1 MTESA
6 ADTTSSMT
14 GIFSIHIVFS
24 CSVIH
29 NLHRFSL
36 FEQPSKIT
44 PENPERVLDCS
55 LTKVDGI
62 LQDMHCSWPKT
73 EWFNG
78 ILGQIQI
85 NAKLE
90 IDRSFYV
97 EPYGLRSQHPIH
109 SAIKTV
115 VDDILNT
122 ALSTPPSA
130 IKTDDI
136 FDIDDTDDIF
146 DR

>member
-1 MTESA
+1 
-6 ADTTSSMT
+6 MT
-14 GIFSIHIVFS
+14 GIFTIHIVFS

-29 NLHRFSL
+29 NLDRFSL

-44 PENPERVLDCS
+44 LENPERVLDCS

-62 LQDMHCSWPKT
+62 LQDMLCSWPKT

-85 NAKLE
+85 NTKLK
-90 IDRSFYV
+90 IDPSFDV
-97 EPYGLRSQHPIH
+97 ATHRLRSPHPIH

-122 ALSTPPSA
+122 ALSK
-130 IKTDDI
+130 I
-136 FDIDDTDDIF
+136 
-146 DR
+146 